1 MKNLSF
7 SETLDKSYSDNLLFI
22 VGTLNNLARVYG
34 ILHEYPK
41 SLEYHRRAIEYSE
54 NLNKPSIKA
63 TLHLNYGA
71 RLENIGTYNNLK
83 AYYDSALHQYLIS
96 LEIRKKNNLSLIGI
110 ARCYNNIGIIY
121 KEKNN
126 LDSALV
132 YLNNALKIKL
142 DKKREYLLGTSF
154 VNIANVYSLMGNYE
168 KAFEYNRKAQVL
180 AVKDESLELLISCY
194 ESIGE
199 TFRMSNQYDSSFFYI
214 AKYIEAKDSLLNES
228 KQKAIT
234 ELETKYETEKK
245 EADIARLEQQNLTQQ
260 LQQRNTIFLALAIG
274 GILLAGL
281 VFFIYRNRL
290 VRKEKETQDAV
301 LELQNDRIEEIEEQL
316 ANAKH
321 QQDKL
326 IILQEELK
334 QYNEELQASSEQ
346 LRNWREQLNIDKIPE
361 RENPDLERFKNLP
374 DYDQVM
380 AIVNT
385 AGVLTDR
392 VAEQIQ
398 AQKENISRLEIEKVK
413 FGEPISKANFEK
425 KFEEAYPKLMEEVI
439 HHFPDITPRE
449 KELFMLIRLGAS
461 KSEAREAMNEI
472 SLDAMTKLR
481 QRLSKR
487 FDLSSARELDNWV
500 KTLK

>member
-1 MKNLSF
+1 
-7 SETLDKSYSDNLLFI
+7 
-22 VGTLNNLARVYG
+22 
-34 ILHEYPK
+34 
-41 SLEYHRRAIEYSE
+41 
-54 NLNKPSIKA
+54 
-63 TLHLNYGA
+63 
-71 RLENIGTYNNLK
+71 
-83 AYYDSALHQYLIS
+83 
-96 LEIRKKNNLSLIGI
+96 
-110 ARCYNNIGIIY
+110 
-121 KEKNN
+121 
-126 LDSALV
+126 
-132 YLNNALKIKL
+132 
-142 DKKREYLLGTSF
+142 
-154 VNIANVYSLMGNYE
+154 MGNYE